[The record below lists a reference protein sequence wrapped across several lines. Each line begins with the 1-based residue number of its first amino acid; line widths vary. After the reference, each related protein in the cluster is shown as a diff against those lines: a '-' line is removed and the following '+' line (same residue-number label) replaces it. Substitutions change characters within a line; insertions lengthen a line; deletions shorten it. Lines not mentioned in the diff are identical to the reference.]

1 MAVNPPADLAAG
13 LLQIADL
20 LERGNLNLARS
31 QAQSLLERYPTSA
44 AVHAL
49 LGDIA
54 AAGQF
59 HREAGEWY
67 QLSLRLAED
76 AVVRG
81 RLERSQQAVERER
94 LGNIEE
100 LDTPEARSPGRGWRG
115 RKTLLIALMG
125 GVLVLVGMAALITS
139 WLSAGGSRSTR
150 SAPRATARPAGRPV
164 AERAT
169 PTAPRRPADARP
181 GRGQPMATTDMR
193 TTPSAPMSTSGVV
206 RMTQKLEAPLSD
218 RDRLLTHFLSA
229 LTWPSGGELGG
240 DVQAILDPFTGYAL
254 ITAQLPRG
262 RPKTEHYKLAM
273 EMAHRLAL
281 AAIRADDGVEALTI
295 RILAE
300 IENEDRQLAVLVAFR
315 GNTNRTTLEYYL
327 KQSATPDLT
336 TLWQKIFATTWWNPS
351 VPAE

>member
-31 QAQSLLERYPTSA
+31 QAQSLLERYPASA

-81 RLERSQQAVERER
+81 KLERSLQAVERER
-94 LGNIEE
+94 LGGVEE
-100 LDTPEARSPGRGWRG
+100 VDSQEGSPARSSWRG
-115 RKTLLIALMG
+115 RKTLVIALVG
-125 GVLVLVGMAALITS
+125 GVLVLLGMAALITH
-139 WLSAGGSRSTR
+139 WLNAGGPRGTR

-169 PTAPRRPADARP
+169 PTAPSRPADARP
-181 GRGQPMATTDMR
+181 GRGQPTATTDVR
-193 TTPSAPMSTSGVV
+193 ATPSAPMSTSGVV

-218 RDRLLTHFLSA
+218 RDILLTRSLAA

-240 DVQAILDPFTGYAL
+240 DVQAIFDPFTGYAL

-262 RPKTEHYKLAM
+262 RPKTEHYQLAV
-273 EMAHRLAL
+273 EMAHMLAV
-281 AAIRADDGVEALTI
+281 AAIRSDAGVDSLTV

-300 IENEDRQLAVLVAFR
+300 VENENRQSAVLVAFR

-327 KQSATPDLT
+327 KQSTKPDLT
-336 TLWQKIFATTWWNPS
+336 TLWQKVFATTWWNPS